1 MMNPVFENTELTT
14 HVDAVTLAKI
24 APGEIL
30 IANLMAFD
38 GEGKPL
44 VYHPLLT
51 AEKSIPAITT
61 QVLSHQHIGRQVAM
75 MFVNGELSQPII
87 VGLIHSPLYALLDNL
102 SVAPTET
109 IKTTSQSVNATS
121 QTITTTSQIS
131 KTENTVEPDSV
142 VFDAPL
148 PPITNTPDSEGVLRV
163 DGKRVI
169 IEGQE
174 EITFS
179 CGQAS
184 ITLTK
189 AGKIL
194 LRGTYLQSRS
204 SGVNRILGGSV
215 QVN

>member
-1 MMNPVFENTELTT
+1 MSNPVFENVELTAEAQET
-14 HVDAVTLAKI
+14 SAVKI

-30 IANLMAFD
+30 IASLAGFD
-38 GEGKPL
+38 EQGKPL
-44 VYHPLLT
+44 ISHPLIAGSTLL
-51 AEKSIPAITT
+51 PAITT
-61 QVLSHQHIGRQVAM
+61 LALNHQHLGRQVAL
-75 MFVNGELSQPII
+75 MFVNGDLNQPII
-87 VGLIHSPLYALLDNL
+87 AGLIHSPLYALLDNL
-102 SVAPTET
+102 SVASPET
-109 IKTTSQSVNATS
+109 
-121 QTITTTSQIS
+121 TIEEDTLIF
-131 KTENTVEPDSV
+131 E
-142 VFDAPL
+142 APL
-148 PPITNTPDSEGVLRV
+148 PAKETRDASELLRV
-163 DGKRVI
+163 DGKRVL

-174 EITFS
+174 EITLS